1 MSDELKP
8 QSIASQE
15 FHILLTAVCDASEV
29 LEDATGR
36 EVFDAADKL
45 TDTIDALIAHINA
58 WGARMAGVPAGWT
71 LVPIEPTDAM
81 CDAPE
86 VEVGLH
92 SWDHSR
98 DKATWSECREI
109 YKSMIDAAPAPQAD
123 KEDA

>member
-8 QSIASQE
+8 QSIDSPE
-15 FHILLTAVCDASEV
+15 FRRHLGDCYDIIENVGMSEA
-29 LEDATGR
+29 LEYLEAQ
-36 EVFDAADKL
+36 
-45 TDTIDALIAHINA
+45 LISHINA
-58 WGARMAGVPAGWT
+58 WGARMAGVPDGWK

-98 DKATWSECREI
+98 DRATWSECHDI
-109 YKSMIDAAPAPQAD
+109 YKAMIAVAPAPEAD